1 MNKRKPEDEKRNV
14 RMTIS
19 ISKNEAEIIRA
30 LSESM
35 HEKKVNVLMTAV
47 RLLSD
52 KSKRARSRQIEC
64 FSNGEA
70 EECNQK

>member
-19 ISKNEAEIIRA
+19 ISQNEAEMIRA

-35 HEKKVNVLMTAV
+35 NEKKVNVLMTAV
-47 RLLSD
+47 CMLSE
-52 KSKRARSRQIEC
+52 KRTQACSRQIEC
-64 FSNGEA
+64 FTDKDNM
-70 EECNQK
+70 K